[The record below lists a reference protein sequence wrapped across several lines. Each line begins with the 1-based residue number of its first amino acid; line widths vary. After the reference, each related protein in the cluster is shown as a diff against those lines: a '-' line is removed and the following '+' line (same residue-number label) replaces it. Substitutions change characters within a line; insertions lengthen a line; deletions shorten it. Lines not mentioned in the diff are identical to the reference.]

1 MPVKKF
7 SEVSNQPKSKT
18 EASDIQIKLVIAKL
32 KLPTQG
38 ARIQKLMAERICEY
52 IFLLRK
58 AQ

>member
-7 SEVSNQPKSKT
+7 SEVSNQQKSKI
-18 EASDIQIKLVIAKL
+18 EASDIQIKLVIGKL